1 MELIKITNLKTYY
14 LQRAPSKPKG
24 VIKAVDGV
32 DLSIVTKEAL
42 GLVGE
47 SGSGKTTLAYSI
59 VRLLPRNARIVDG
72 SILFHPLGVDMLKSN
87 ESEMR
92 KIRGKEVGI
101 IFQDPMTFLNPAMT
115 VAGQIAEGIIR
126 HQKCS
131 REEAKKRAIEL
142 LEKIKMPE
150 PFTVASYY
158 PHQLSGGM
166 RQRVIIA
173 IAISCNPQLLIAD
186 EPTTALDVT
195 VQAQILKLIKELQA
209 KLGMSLLL
217 ITHDLAVAANV
228 CDKVV
233 VMYAGKIAEE
243 GDVHSIYKNPI
254 HPYTAGLLKVTPR
267 LKETNE
273 GIQTMEGE
281 PPDPTNTPTG
291 CRFHPRCPY
300 AKEKCSIVEPPLK
313 NLDDGRRVACWM
325 VA

>member
-1 MELIKITNLKTYY
+1 MELLRITNLKTYY
-14 LQRAPSKPKG
+14 LERTRSKPKE

-32 DLSIVTKEAL
+32 DLSLGTKEAL

-59 VRLLPRNARIVDG
+59 VRLLPRNARIADG
-72 SILFHPLGVDMLKSN
+72 SILFHPSGVDLLKSN

-92 KIRGKEVGI
+92 KIRGKEIGI
-101 IFQDPMTFLNPAMT
+101 IFQDPMTFLNPAMK
-115 VAGQIAEGIIR
+115 VADQIAEGIMWHR
-126 HQKCS
+126 KCS
-131 REEAKKRAIEL
+131 REEGKKRAIEL
-142 LEKIKMPE
+142 LEKTKMPE

-173 IAISCNPQLLIAD
+173 IAISCNPHLLIAD

-217 ITHDLAVAANV
+217 ITHDLAVAANI

-243 GDVHSIYKNPI
+243 GDVHNIYKNPI

-273 GIQTMEGE
+273 SIQTVEGE
-281 PPDPTNTPTG
+281 PPDPTNLPTG
-291 CRFHPRCPY
+291 CIFHPRCPY
-300 AKEKCSIVEPPLK
+300 AKEKCSLVEPPLK
-313 NLDDGRRVACWM
+313 NVDDGRRVACWM
-325 VA
+325 VV

>member
-1 MELIKITNLKTYY
+1 MELLRITNLKTYY
-14 LQRAPSKPKG
+14 LERTRSKPKE

-32 DLSIVTKEAL
+32 DLSLGTKEAL

-72 SILFHPLGVDMLKSN
+72 SILFHPSGVDLLKSN

-92 KIRGKEVGI
+92 KIRGKEIGI
-101 IFQDPMTFLNPAMT
+101 IFQDPMTFLNPAMK
-115 VAGQIAEGIIR
+115 VVDQIAESIVW

-131 REEAKKRAIEL
+131 RKEAKKRAIEL
-142 LEKIKMPE
+142 LEKTKMPE

-173 IAISCNPQLLIAD
+173 TAISCNPQLLIAD

-217 ITHDLAVAANV
+217 ITHDLAVAANI

-243 GDVHSIYKNPI
+243 GDVHNIYKNPI
-254 HPYTAGLLKVTPR
+254 HPYTTGLLKVTPS

-273 GIQTMEGE
+273 SIQTVEGE
-281 PPDPTNTPTG
+281 PPDPTNLPTG
-291 CRFHPRCPY
+291 CIFHPRCPY
-300 AKEKCSIVEPPLK
+300 AKEKCSLVEPPLK
-313 NLDDGRRVACWM
+313 NVDDGRRVACWM
-325 VA
+325 VV

>member
-1 MELIKITNLKTYY
+1 MELLRITNLKTYY
-14 LQRAPSKPKG
+14 LERTRSKPKE

-32 DLSIVTKEAL
+32 DLSLGTKEAL

-59 VRLLPRNARIVDG
+59 VRLLPRNARIADG
-72 SILFHPLGVDMLKSN
+72 SILFHPSGVDLLKSN

-92 KIRGKEVGI
+92 KIRGKEIGI
-101 IFQDPMTFLNPAMT
+101 IFQDPMTFLNPAMK
-115 VAGQIAEGIIR
+115 VVDQIAESIVW

-131 REEAKKRAIEL
+131 CKEAKKRAIEL
-142 LEKIKMPE
+142 LEKTKMPE

-173 IAISCNPQLLIAD
+173 IAISCNPHLLIAD

-217 ITHDLAVAANV
+217 ITHDLAVAANI

-243 GDVHSIYKNPI
+243 GDVHNIYKNPI
-254 HPYTAGLLKVTPR
+254 HPYTTGLLKVTPR

-273 GIQTMEGE
+273 SIQTVEGE
-281 PPDPTNTPTG
+281 PPDPTNLPTG
-291 CRFHPRCPY
+291 CIFHPRCPY
-300 AKEKCSIVEPPLK
+300 AKEKCSLVEPPLK
-313 NLDDGRRVACWM
+313 NVDDGRRVACWM
-325 VA
+325 VV

>member
-1 MELIKITNLKTYY
+1 MELLSITNLKTYY
-14 LQRAPSKPKG
+14 LERTRSKPKG

-32 DLSIVTKEAL
+32 DLSLGTKEAL

-72 SILFHPLGVDMLKSN
+72 SILFHPSGVDLLKSN

-92 KIRGKEVGI
+92 KIRGKEIGI
-101 IFQDPMTFLNPAMT
+101 IFQDPMTFLNPAMK
-115 VAGQIAEGIIR
+115 VVDQIAESIVW

-131 REEAKKRAIEL
+131 RKEAKKRAIEL
-142 LEKIKMPE
+142 LEKTKMPE

-173 IAISCNPQLLIAD
+173 IAISCNPHLLIAD

-217 ITHDLAVAANV
+217 ITHDLAVAANI

-243 GDVHSIYKNPI
+243 GDVHNIYKNPI

-273 GIQTMEGE
+273 SIQTVEGE
-281 PPDPTNTPTG
+281 PPDPTNLPTG
-291 CRFHPRCPY
+291 CIFHPRCPY
-300 AKEKCSIVEPPLK
+300 AKEKCSLVEPPLK
-313 NLDDGRRVACWM
+313 NVDDGRRVACWM
-325 VA
+325 VV